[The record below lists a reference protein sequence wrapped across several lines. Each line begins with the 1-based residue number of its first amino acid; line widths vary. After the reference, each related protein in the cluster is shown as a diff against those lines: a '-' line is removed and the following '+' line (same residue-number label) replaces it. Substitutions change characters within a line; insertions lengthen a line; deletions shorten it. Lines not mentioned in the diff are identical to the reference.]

1 MLAFIA
7 KNLNDIVYL
16 SLLLFSVFIGPYY
29 RKLKTIEAKKWAGT
43 ILGLSLIVTVSGY
56 SSVHP
61 ILSGLLGILAIK
73 AATIKYCHVVTFFL
87 MFGYLFF
94 FRLADKFGFSLSSGQ
109 TNLIEMIIVLRVVG
123 VAFEMNGSWLAL
135 AKTKNKDE
143 KEDQKEKSVKDRD
156 DDFLELINPNIVD
169 LFHYSFNYIGL
180 LTGPYY
186 RYRTFDDYFHLPYS
200 KYVDCFG
207 FTINTLKTVPLYISL
222 YLAFSNL
229 WPLDYILTEEHN
241 NRNFL
246 YRMLYPWVLFA
257 AFRQRIYSGM
267 TLAESVCTSAGL
279 GAYPVQGRNRTGHG
293 PTVGY
298 LKLKQMSE
306 EEAKSAEYD
315 FNTVESMDVWGCE
328 TVVTLRDS
336 MKVWNKAVQYWVAM
350 VVYKRFPVK
359 ILKIHAALFVSV
371 IWHGFHAGYFFC
383 IYFCPFY
390 LMAEDIYYKL
400 YYKDAT
406 GMKKKIIGFIMWFL
420 RSHSE
425 SYQAA
430 AFLLL
435 SFDRIW
441 IYYSSVYHY
450 WYGVWFTFLIL
461 GMVLNQVHRTTR
473 PKKIKEE
480 KKEEEK
486 KEEEKKEEFK

>member
-1 MLAFIA
+1 MLSFIA
-7 KNLNDIVYL
+7 KNKNDIIYL
-16 SLLLFSVFIGPYY
+16 SLLLISISIGPYY
-29 RKLKTIEAKKWAGT
+29 RGIKSVPTKKWAGT
-43 ILGLSLIVTVSGY
+43 VFGILLIIVVSGY
-56 SSVHP
+56 SAIHP
-61 ILSGLLGILAIK
+61 ILSATLGIFAIK
-73 AATIKYCHVVTFFL
+73 LTSIRYCHIVTFFL

-94 FRLADKFGFSLSSGQ
+94 FRLADKFGLPLSSGQ

-123 VAFEMNGSWLAL
+123 VAFEMNGSWLAM
-135 AKTKNKDE
+135 KKDKKNDSKDV
-143 KEDQKEKSVKDRD
+143 KEKDSKEIKDRD
-156 DDFLELINPNIVD
+156 DDFVELINPNMID
-169 LFHYSFNYIGL
+169 LFHYSFNYVGL

-186 RYRTFDDYFHLPYS
+186 RYRTFDDYFQLPFS
-200 KYVDCFG
+200 KYADCFG
-207 FTINTLKTVPLYISL
+207 ATINTLRTVPVYISL
-222 YLAFSNL
+222 YLAFSNI
-229 WPLDYILTEEHN
+229 WPLEYVLTEGHN
-241 NRNFL
+241 NRHFV
-246 YRMLYPWVLFA
+246 YRMLYPWALFA

-298 LKLKQMSE
+298 LKLKKMSE
-306 EEAKSAEYD
+306 TEAENTLYD

-336 MKVWNKAVQYWVAM
+336 MKVWNKAVQYWVAV
-350 VVYKRFPVK
+350 VVYKRFPIK
-359 ILKIHAALFVSV
+359 PLKVHAALFVSV

-406 GMKKKIIGFIMWFL
+406 GTKKKIMGFIMWFL

-450 WYGVWFTFLIL
+450 WYGVWLAFLII
-461 GMVLNQVHRTTR
+461 GIVLQQLHKLKK
-473 PKKIKEE
+473 PKNVDDVKNK
-480 KKEEEK
+480 
-486 KEEEKKEEFK
+486 

>member
-1 MLAFIA
+1 MISFIT
-7 KNLNDIVYL
+7 KNKNDIIYL
-16 SLLLFSVFIGPYY
+16 SLLLFSVAVGPYY
-29 RKLKTIEAKKWAGT
+29 RSINSIQIKKWVGSL
-43 ILGLSLIVTVSGY
+43 LGLLLIVIVSGY
-56 SSVHP
+56 SAFHP
-61 ILSGLLGILAIK
+61 ISSAIVGIILIKLA
-73 AATIKYCHVVTFFL
+73 TVKYCHIVTFFF

-94 FRLADKFGFSLSSGQ
+94 FRLADKFGLPLSSGQ
-109 TNLIEMIIVLRVVG
+109 TNLIQMIIVLRVVG
-123 VAFEMNGSWLAL
+123 VAFEINGSWRAVG
-135 AKTKNKDE
+135 AGKK
-143 KEDQKEKSVKDRD
+143 KEDKPDNDKKEKDA
-156 DDFLELINPNIVD
+156 DFLEIHNPSLMD
-169 LFHYSFNYIGL
+169 LFHYSFNYVAL

-186 RYRTFDDYFHLPYS
+186 RYRTFDDYFNLPYS
-200 KYVDCFG
+200 KYADCAG

-222 YLAFSNL
+222 YLAMSNV
-229 WPLDYILTEEHN
+229 WPLEYILTEDHN
-241 NRNFL
+241 NRSFL

-267 TLAESVCTSAGL
+267 TLAESVCTSAGV
-279 GAYPVQGRNRTGHG
+279 GAYPVEGKNRTGHG

-298 LKLKQMSE
+298 LKLNQMTE
-306 EEAKSAEYD
+306 EEAKRAQYD

-359 ILKIHAALFVSV
+359 SLKIHAALFVSV
-371 IWHGFHAGYFFC
+371 IWHGYHAGYFFC

-406 GMKKKIIGFIMWFL
+406 GTKKKIIGFIMWFL

-435 SFDRIW
+435 TFDRIW

-450 WYGVWFTFLIL
+450 WYGCWLAFLIIGL
-461 GMVLNQVHRTTR
+461 ILNQIHKMGR
-473 PKKIKEE
+473 PKKLKGDE
-480 KKEEEK
+480 KQPISSNH
-486 KEEEKKEEFK
+486 

>member
-1 MLAFIA
+1 MLGFIT
-7 KNLNDIVYL
+7 KNLNDIIYL

-29 RKLKTIEAKKWAGT
+29 RKLDTIEAKKWAGS
-43 ILGLSLIVTVSGY
+43 I
-56 SSVHP
+56 
-61 ILSGLLGILAIK
+61 LGILLIIIVSGNSAALLIMSGLMGISIIK
-73 AATIKYCHVVTFFL
+73 LDTIKRCHVTTFFF
-87 MFGYLFF
+87 MFGYLFV
-94 FRLADKFGFSLSSGQ
+94 FRIGDKFGLPAPTGQ

-123 VAFEMNGSWLAL
+123 VAFEMNGSWLAISKDKKKETDVPE
-135 AKTKNKDE
+135 AEIKTL
-143 KEDQKEKSVKDRD
+143 KEKD
-156 DDFLELINPNIVD
+156 DEFNELINPEFID
-169 LFHYSFNYIGL
+169 LFHYTFNYIGL

-186 RYRTFDDYFHLPYS
+186 RYRTFDDYFHLPFS
-200 KYVDCFG
+200 KHVDCFG
-207 FTINTLKTVPLYISL
+207 FTINTLKIVPLYISL
-222 YLAFSNL
+222 YLAFSNI
-229 WPLDYILTEEHN
+229 WPLEYILTEEHN
-241 NRNFL
+241 NRHFL
-246 YRMLYPWVLFA
+246 YRMMYPWVLFA

-298 LKLKQMSE
+298 LKLKKMSE
-306 EEAKSAEYD
+306 EEAKMTEYD
-315 FNTVESMDVWGCE
+315 FKTVESMEVWGCE

-359 ILKIHAALFVSV
+359 SLKVHAALFVSV

-400 YYKDAT
+400 YYKEAT

-435 SFDRIW
+435 TFDRIW

-450 WYGVWFTFLIL
+450 WYGVWLAFLIL
-461 GMVLNQVHRTTR
+461 GLILSKVHAMLR
-473 PKKIKEE
+473 PKRQGVSRTEVVNE
-480 KKEEEK
+480 
-486 KEEEKKEEFK
+486 

>member
-1 MLAFIA
+1 MFSFLA
-7 KNLNDIVYL
+7 KNKNDIIYL
-16 SLLLFSVFIGPYY
+16 SLLLFSVAVGPYY
-29 RKLKTIEAKKWAGT
+29 RRIHAIHVKKWVGS
-43 ILGLSLIVTVSGY
+43 ILGLLLIIIVSGY
-56 SSVHP
+56 SAVHP
-61 ILSGLLGILAIK
+61 ILSAILGIIAIK
-73 AATIKYCHVVTFFL
+73 TATVRYCHVVTFFL

-94 FRLADKFGFSLSSGQ
+94 FRLADKFGLPLSSGQ

-123 VAFEMNGSWLAL
+123 VAFEINGSWLAIG
-135 AKTKNKDE
+135 KVKKEEKIQGQKNVE
-143 KEDQKEKSVKDRD
+143 DRD
-156 DDFLELINPNIVD
+156 DDFLEIINPNIMD
-169 LFHYSFNYIGL
+169 LFHYSFNYVGL

-186 RYRTFDDYFHLPYS
+186 RYRTFDDYFNLPFS
-200 KYVDCFG
+200 KHADCFLA
-207 FTINTLKTVPLYISL
+207 TINTLKIVPLYISL
-222 YLAFSNL
+222 YLGFSNI
-229 WPLDYILTEEHN
+229 WPLEYVFTEDHN
-241 NRNFL
+241 SRNFV
-246 YRMLYPWVLFA
+246 YRMLYPWALFA
-257 AFRQRIYSGM
+257 AFRQRIYAGM
-267 TLAESVCTSAGL
+267 TLAESVCTSSGL
-279 GAYPVQGRNRTGHG
+279 GAYPVQGKNKSGHG

-306 EEAKSAEYD
+306 EEAKDAQYN

-359 ILKIHAALFVSV
+359 SLKIHAALFVSV

-406 GMKKKIIGFIMWFL
+406 GRKKKVLGFVMWFL

-435 SFDRIW
+435 TFDRIW
-441 IYYSSVYHY
+441 VYYSSVYHY
-450 WYGVWFTFLIL
+450 WYGVWFGFLVLGLIL
-461 GMVLNQVHRTTR
+461 KQLHVSKKPERVREENNQ
-473 PKKIKEE
+473 KIIGEIKNDVT
-480 KKEEEK
+480 K
-486 KEEEKKEEFK
+486 

>member
-1 MLAFIA
+1 MKMLTFLA
-7 KNLNDIVYL
+7 KNWNDIVYL
-16 SLLLFSVFIGPYY
+16 SLLLFSVAIGPYY
-29 RKLKTIEAKKWAGT
+29 KSIGTVHLKKCIGT
-43 ILGLSLIVTVSGY
+43 CIGILLILIVSGY
-56 SSVHP
+56 NAIHP
-61 ILSGLLGILAIK
+61 IISAIVGILIIK
-73 AATIKYCHVVTFFL
+73 LIPVRYSHVVTFFF

-94 FRLADKFGFSLSSGQ
+94 FRLSDKFGLPPPSGQ

-123 VAFEMNGSWLAL
+123 VAFEMNGSWLAMG
-135 AKTKNKDE
+135 KKKKNEHADLISKDG
-143 KEDQKEKSVKDRD
+143 KEKD
-156 DDFLELINPNIVD
+156 DEFLEIINPNLVD
-169 LFHYSFNYIGL
+169 LVHYTFNYVGL

-186 RYRTFDDYFHLPYS
+186 RYRTFNDYFNLLFS
-200 KYVDCFG
+200 KYVNCME
-207 FTINTLKTVPLYISL
+207 FTINTLKAVPLYISL
-222 YLAFSNL
+222 YLALSNL
-229 WPLDYILTEEHN
+229 WPLEYILSEDHN
-241 NRNFL
+241 NRSFL
-246 YRMLYPWVLFA
+246 YRMMYPWALFA

-279 GAYPVQGRNRTGHG
+279 GAYPVEGKNRTGHG

-298 LKLKQMSE
+298 MKLKEMSE
-306 EEAKSAEYD
+306 EQAKTAEYD
-315 FNTVESMDVWGCE
+315 FNTIESMEVWGCE

-359 ILKIHAALFVSV
+359 PLKVHAALFVSV

-400 YYKDAT
+400 YYKNAT

-435 SFDRIW
+435 TFDRIW

-450 WYGVWFTFLIL
+450 WYGVWLAFLIVGL
-461 GMVLNQVHRTTR
+461 ALNAVHKMARPTVKKGKEAMESRTN
-473 PKKIKEE
+473 
-480 KKEEEK
+480 
-486 KEEEKKEEFK
+486 

>member
-1 MLAFIA
+1 MIAFIS
-7 KNLNDIVYL
+7 KNLNDIVYVT
-16 SLLLFSVFIGPYY
+16 LLLFSVAVGPYY
-29 RKLKTIEAKKWAGT
+29 RAISKVKTKKWTGS
-43 ILGLSLIVTVSGY
+43 ILGLLLILIVSGF
-56 SSVHP
+56 SAIHP
-61 ILSGLLGILAIK
+61 ILSASLGILAIK
-73 AATIKYCHVVTFFL
+73 AATVKYCHIVTFFW

-94 FRLADKFGFSLSSGQ
+94 FRLADYFGLPLSSGQ
-109 TNLIEMIIVLRVVG
+109 TNLIQMIIVLRVVG
-123 VAFEMNGSWLAL
+123 VAFEINGSWLAVGE
-135 AKTKNKDE
+135 KKKSEQQENPVSRDGIDKDA
-143 KEDQKEKSVKDRD
+143 
-156 DDFLELINPNIVD
+156 DFLEIINPDFID
-169 LFHYSFNYIGL
+169 LFHYTFNYVGL

-186 RYRTFDDYFHLPYS
+186 RYRTYDDYFHLPFS
-200 KYVDCFG
+200 KYADCFG

-222 YLAFSNL
+222 YLAFSNI
-229 WPLDYILTEEHN
+229 WPLEYVLTEEHN
-241 NRNFL
+241 NRNFI
-246 YRMLYPWVLFA
+246 YRMLYPWALFA

-279 GAYPVQGRNRTGHG
+279 GAYPVQGRNRAGHG

-298 LKLKQMSE
+298 LRLKKLSDE
-306 EEAKSAEYD
+306 DAKKCQYD
-315 FNTVESMDVWGCE
+315 FHTVESMDVWGCE

-350 VVYKRFPVK
+350 VVYKRFPIK
-359 ILKIHAALFVSV
+359 SLKIHAALFVSV

-406 GMKKKIIGFIMWFL
+406 GTKKKIIGFIMWFL

-435 SFDRIW
+435 TFDRIW
-441 IYYSSVYHY
+441 IYYTSMHHY
-450 WYGVWFTFLIL
+450 WYGVWLTFLIL
-461 GMVLNQVHRTTR
+461 GIVLNHIHKINRRRTGAASHGRETNADT
-473 PKKIKEE
+473 K
-480 KKEEEK
+480 
-486 KEEEKKEEFK
+486 

>member
-1 MLAFIA
+1 MLSFVT
-7 KNLNDIVYL
+7 KNLNDIIYL
-16 SLLLFSVFIGPYY
+16 ALLLSSVAIGPYY
-29 RKLKTIEAKKWAGT
+29 RSLKSIETKKWVGSWLG
-43 ILGLSLIVTVSGY
+43 ILLILIVSGY
-56 SSVHP
+56 NAIHP
-61 ILSGLLGILAIK
+61 ILSAVLGILAIK
-73 AATIKYCHVVTFFL
+73 LVTVKYCHIVSFFF

-94 FRLADKFGFSLSSGQ
+94 FRLANKFGLPLPSGQ
-109 TNLIEMIIVLRVVG
+109 TNLIEMILVLRIVG
-123 VAFEMNGSWLAL
+123 VAFEINGSWLAMKK
-135 AKTKNKDE
+135 AKKKENELDNSKDAE
-143 KEDQKEKSVKDRD
+143 MIQKD
-156 DDFLELINPNIVD
+156 DEFLELINPSLLD
-169 LFHYSFNYIGL
+169 LFHYSFNYVGL

-200 KYVDCFG
+200 KYADCMG

-222 YLAFSNL
+222 YLALSNL
-229 WPLDYILTEEHN
+229 WPLEYVLSEDHN
-241 NRNFL
+241 NRSFI
-246 YRMLYPWVLFA
+246 YRMLYPWALFT

-279 GAYPVQGRNRTGHG
+279 GAYPVEGQNRTGHG

-298 LKLKQMSE
+298 MKIKKMTD
-306 EEAKSAEYD
+306 EEAKIAQYD

-350 VVYKRFPVK
+350 VVYKRFPIK
-359 ILKIHAALFVSV
+359 PLKIHAALFVSV
-371 IWHGFHAGYFFC
+371 IWHGIHAGYFFC

-400 YYKDAT
+400 YYKPAT
-406 GMKKKIIGFIMWFL
+406 GLKKNIIGFIMWFL

-435 SFDRIW
+435 TFDRIW
-441 IYYSSVYHY
+441 IYYSSMYHY
-450 WYGVWFTFLIL
+450 WYGVWFTFLVL
-461 GMVLNQVHRTTR
+461 GLILNQIYGR
-473 PKKIKEE
+473 PKRLQV
-480 KKEEEK
+480 EEEK
-486 KEEEKKEEFK
+486 KLESKNK

>member
-1 MLAFIA
+1 MLAFIN
-7 KNLNDIVYL
+7 KNKNDLIYL
-16 SLLLFSVFIGPYY
+16 GLLLFSVFIGRYY
-29 RKLKTIEAKKWAGT
+29 RSIGSVQAKKWVGS
-43 ILGLSLIVTVSGY
+43 IIGLLLIVTVSGY
-56 SSVHP
+56 NAIHP
-61 ILSGLLGILAIK
+61 IFSALLGITIIK
-73 AATIKYCHVVTFFL
+73 LTTVRYCHVATFFL

-94 FRLADKFGFSLSSGQ
+94 FRLADKFGLPLSSGQ

-123 VAFEMNGSWLAL
+123 VAFEINGSWITVG
-135 AKTKNKDE
+135 KTKKQENDDNKP
-143 KEDQKEKSVKDRD
+143 QVKGIDRD
-156 DDFLELINPNIVD
+156 DDFVEIINPCYAD
-169 LFHYSFNYIGL
+169 LFHYTFNYVGL

-186 RYRTFDDYFHLPYS
+186 RYRTFDDYFHLPFS
-200 KYVDCFG
+200 KYVDCTG
-207 FTINTLKTVPLYISL
+207 FTINTLKIVPLYVSL
-222 YLAFSNL
+222 YLALSNL
-229 WPLDYILTEEHN
+229 WPLEYILSEDHN

-246 YRMLYPWVLFA
+246 YRMLYPWALFA
-257 AFRQRIYSGM
+257 AFRQRVYSGM

-298 LKLKQMSE
+298 LKLKKMSE
-306 EEAKSAEYD
+306 EEAKSAQYD

-371 IWHGFHAGYFFC
+371 IWHGYHAGYFFC

-406 GMKKKIIGFIMWFL
+406 GTKKKIIGFIMWFL

-435 SFDRIW
+435 TFDRIW

-450 WYGVWFTFLIL
+450 WYGVWFAFLIL
-461 GMVLNQVHRTTR
+461 GLLLNQVHKIGRH
-473 PKKIKEE
+473 KKIENVDTKE
-480 KKEEEK
+480 KIKNVK
-486 KEEEKKEEFK
+486 Q

>member
-1 MLAFIA
+1 MNMLSFLT
-7 KNLNDIVYL
+7 KNRNDIIYL
-16 SLLLFSVFIGPYY
+16 SLLLFSVGIGPRY
-29 RKLKTIEAKKWAGT
+29 RALKTVQAKKWVGT
-43 ILGLSLIVTVSGY
+43 IVGLVLILIVSGY
-56 SSVHP
+56 SAIHP
-61 ILSGLLGILAIK
+61 ILSAVLGIVAIK
-73 AATIKYCHVVTFFL
+73 VATVRYCHIVAFFL

-94 FRLADKFGFSLSSGQ
+94 FRLADKFGLPLSSGQ

-123 VAFEMNGSWLAL
+123 VAFEMNGSWLAVGK
-135 AKTKNKDE
+135 AKKDDNKEQKEVKTK
-143 KEDQKEKSVKDRD
+143 D
-156 DDFLELINPNIVD
+156 DDFLEIINPSTED

-207 FTINTLKTVPLYISL
+207 FTINTLRMVPLYISL
-222 YLAFSNL
+222 YLAFSNI
-229 WPLDYILTEEHN
+229 WPLEYVLSEDHN
-241 NRNFL
+241 NRNFV
-246 YRMLYPWVLFA
+246 YRMLYPWALFA

-306 EEAKSAEYD
+306 EEAKTTQYD
-315 FNTVESMDVWGCE
+315 FNTVESMEVWGCE

-350 VVYKRFPVK
+350 VVYKRFPIK
-359 ILKIHAALFVSV
+359 PLKIHAALFVSV

-406 GMKKKIIGFIMWFL
+406 GQKKKIIGFIMWFL

-435 SFDRIW
+435 TFDRIW

-450 WYGVWFTFLIL
+450 WYGVWLAFLIL
-461 GMVLNQVHRTTR
+461 GLVLNQLRSKR
-473 PKKIKEE
+473 PSKVKTDGDENKEE
-480 KKEEEK
+480 IVSN
-486 KEEEKKEEFK
+486 

>member
-1 MLAFIA
+1 MWSFIQ
-7 KNLNDIVYL
+7 KNKNDIIYL
-16 SLLLFSVFIGPYY
+16 SLLLFSVLIGPYY
-29 RKLKTIEAKKWAGT
+29 RKLKTVESKKWGGS
-43 ILGLSLIVTVSGY
+43 ILGLLLIIIVSGY
-56 SSVHP
+56 SAVHP
-61 ILSGLLGILAIK
+61 ILSAFLGIVVIK
-73 AATIKYCHVVTFFL
+73 AATIKYCHILTFFF

-94 FRLADKFGFSLSSGQ
+94 FRLADKFGFALSSGQ
-109 TNLIEMIIVLRVVG
+109 TNLIEMIIVLRVIG
-123 VAFEMNGSWLAL
+123 VAFEMNGSWIAV
-135 AKTKNKDE
+135 AKAKKKDTETKE
-143 KEDQKEKSVKDRD
+143 IKERD
-156 DDFLELINPNIVD
+156 DEFLELINPDFID
-169 LFHYSFNYIGL
+169 LFHYAFNYIGL

-186 RYRTFDDYFHLPYS
+186 RYRTFDDYFRLPYS

-207 FTINTLKTVPLYISL
+207 FTINTLKAVPLYVSL
-222 YLAFSNL
+222 YLAFSNI
-229 WPLDYILTEEHN
+229 WPLEYVLTEEHN

-246 YRMLYPWVLFA
+246 YRMMYPWVLFA

-306 EEAKSAEYD
+306 DEAKAAQYD
-315 FNTVESMDVWGCE
+315 FNTVESMEVWGCE
-328 TVVTLRDS
+328 SVVTLRDS

-350 VVYKRFPVK
+350 VVYKRFPIK
-359 ILKIHAALFVSV
+359 PLKIHAALFVSV
-371 IWHGFHAGYFFC
+371 VWHGYHAGYFFC

-400 YYKDAT
+400 YYKEAT

-435 SFDRIW
+435 TFDRIW
-441 IYYSSVYHY
+441 IYYSSVYFY
-450 WYGVWFTFLIL
+450 WYGVWLAFLIVGL
-461 GMVLNQVHRTTR
+461 MLNQFHKINK
-473 PKKIKEE
+473 PKKPRENDKQ
-480 KKEEEK
+480 KNSAN
-486 KEEEKKEEFK
+486 

>member
-1 MLAFIA
+1 MLAFIN
-7 KNLNDIVYL
+7 KNKNDLIYL
-16 SLLLFSVFIGPYY
+16 GLLLFSVFIGRYY
-29 RKLKTIEAKKWAGT
+29 RSIGSVQAKKWVGS
-43 ILGLSLIVTVSGY
+43 IIGLLLIVTVSGY
-56 SSVHP
+56 NAIHP
-61 ILSGLLGILAIK
+61 IFSALLGITIIK
-73 AATIKYCHVVTFFL
+73 LTTVRYCHVATFFL

-94 FRLADKFGFSLSSGQ
+94 FRLADKFGLPLSSGQ

-123 VAFEMNGSWLAL
+123 VAFEINGSWITVG
-135 AKTKNKDE
+135 KTKKQENDDNKS
-143 KEDQKEKSVKDRD
+143 QVKGIDRD
-156 DDFLELINPNIVD
+156 DDFVEIINPCYAD
-169 LFHYSFNYIGL
+169 LFHYTFNYVGL

-186 RYRTFDDYFHLPYS
+186 RYRTFDDYFHLPFS
-200 KYVDCFG
+200 KYVDCTG
-207 FTINTLKTVPLYISL
+207 FTINTLKIVPLYVSL
-222 YLAFSNL
+222 YLALSNL
-229 WPLDYILTEEHN
+229 WPLEYILSEDHN

-246 YRMLYPWVLFA
+246 YRMLYPWALFA
-257 AFRQRIYSGM
+257 AFRQRVYSGM

-298 LKLKQMSE
+298 LKLKKMSE
-306 EEAKSAEYD
+306 EEAKSAQYD
-315 FNTVESMDVWGCE
+315 FITVESMDVWGCE

-359 ILKIHAALFVSV
+359 LLKIHAALFVSV
-371 IWHGFHAGYFFC
+371 IWHGYHAGYFFC

-406 GMKKKIIGFIMWFL
+406 GTKKKIIGFIMWFL

-435 SFDRIW
+435 TFDRIW

-450 WYGVWFTFLIL
+450 WYGVWFAFLIL
-461 GMVLNQVHRTTR
+461 GLLLNQVHKIGRH
-473 PKKIKEE
+473 KKIEDVNTKE
-480 KKEEEK
+480 KIKNVK
-486 KEEEKKEEFK
+486 Q

>member
-1 MLAFIA
+1 MLAFIT
-7 KNLNDIVYL
+7 KNLNDIIYL
-16 SLLLFSVFIGPYY
+16 SLLLICVFVGPYY
-29 RKLKTIEAKKWAGT
+29 RKLDTIESKKWAGS
-43 ILGLSLIVTVSGY
+43 I
-56 SSVHP
+56 
-61 ILSGLLGILAIK
+61 LGILLIIIVSGNGASHPIMSGLMGISIIK
-73 AATIKYCHVVTFFL
+73 TDTIKRCHVTTFFF
-87 MFGYLFF
+87 MFGYLFV
-94 FRLADKFGFSLSSGQ
+94 FRLGYLIGLPPSSGQ

-123 VAFEMNGSWLAL
+123 VAFEMNGSWLAVAE
-135 AKTKNKDE
+135 AKKKELDSTKAESKLPTE
-143 KEDQKEKSVKDRD
+143 RD
-156 DDFLELINPNIVD
+156 DDFLELINPEFID
-169 LFHYSFNYIGL
+169 LFHYTFNYIGL

-186 RYRTFDDYFHLPYS
+186 RYRTFNDYFHLPYS

-207 FTINTLKTVPLYISL
+207 FTINILRMVPLYISL

-229 WPLDYILTEEHN
+229 WPLEYILTEEHN
-241 NRNFL
+241 NSHFL
-246 YRMLYPWVLFA
+246 YRMLYPWALFA

-267 TLAESVCTSAGL
+267 TLAESVCSSAGL

-298 LKLKQMSE
+298 LKLKKMSDKEAQM
-306 EEAKSAEYD
+306 AEYD
-315 FNTVESMDVWGCE
+315 FKTVESMDVWGCE
-328 TVVTLRDS
+328 TVVTLRES

-350 VVYKRFPVK
+350 VVYKRFPVNN
-359 ILKIHAALFVSV
+359 LKMHAALFVSV

-390 LMAEDIYYKL
+390 VMAEDIYYKL

-435 SFDRIW
+435 TFDRVW

-450 WYGVWFTFLIL
+450 WYGVWLSFLIL
-461 GMVLNQVHRTTR
+461 GLILNKVRAMLQ
-473 PKKIKEE
+473 PKQPRVSKTDTLKE
-480 KKEEEK
+480 
-486 KEEEKKEEFK
+486 

>member
-1 MLAFIA
+1 MIGFIT
-7 KNLNDIVYL
+7 KNINDIIYL
-16 SLLLFSVFIGPYY
+16 SLLLSSVVVGPYY
-29 RKLKTIEAKKWAGT
+29 RSIPTILLKKWTGT
-43 ILGLSLIVTVSGY
+43 LLGLILIVTVSGY
-56 SSVHP
+56 SAIHP
-61 ILSGLLGILAIK
+61 ILSATIGILAIK
-73 AATIKYCHVVTFFL
+73 ASTVRFCHIVTFFF
-87 MFGYLFF
+87 MFGYLVF

-123 VAFEMNGSWLAL
+123 VAFEINGSWLAM
-135 AKTKNKDE
+135 KNKKEESIKNE
-143 KEDQKEKSVKDRD
+143 KEKD
-156 DDFLELINPNIVD
+156 DDFVEIINPDLSD

-186 RYRTFDDYFHLPYS
+186 RYRTFDDYFYLPFS
-200 KYVDCFG
+200 KNADCFG
-207 FTINTLKTVPLYISL
+207 ATINTLKAVPLYISL
-222 YLAFSNL
+222 YLAFSNI
-229 WPLDYILTEEHN
+229 WPLEYVLTEEHN
-241 NRNFL
+241 SRHII
-246 YRMLYPWVLFA
+246 YRMLYPWALFA
-257 AFRQRIYSGM
+257 AFRQRIYAGM
-267 TLAESVCTSAGL
+267 TLAESVCNSAGL

-298 LKLKQMSE
+298 MKLKQMSE
-306 EEAKSAEYD
+306 EEAKNSLYD

-328 TVVTLRDS
+328 SVVTLRDS

-350 VVYKRFPVK
+350 VVYKRFPIK
-359 ILKIHAALFVSV
+359 PLKIHAALFISV

-400 YYKDAT
+400 YYKNAT
-406 GMKKKIIGFIMWFL
+406 GMKRNVIGFVMWFL

-435 SFDRIW
+435 TFDRIW

-450 WYGVWFTFLIL
+450 WYGVWLVFLLI
-461 GMVLNQVHRTTR
+461 GIALNQFHKTNR
-473 PKKIKEE
+473 PKNSNEKNVDQIKTE
-480 KKEEEK
+480 
-486 KEEEKKEEFK
+486 